1 MNKNGTYFAVA
12 VNLIGSL
19 SPLTLE
25 KEGVL
30 KAVLVGSPTT
40 SNGVKYNEYLQHTL
54 LFTNIGDNYCIAS
67 LKTIS
72 PKCGT
77 MESNV
82 SAPIAIKSFDEL
94 LSTLLSIKNIPTS
107 VTNSDGMMT
116 KAVLRFFLEN
126 GQLTLGVYVY
136 DNEQMPSLSAE
147 LPVDPSPMPQPEIQ
161 YSPPWVDYTPPA
173 RGDMNK
179 LKQQKNKKRGCG
191 CGKK

>member
-30 KAVLVGSPTT
+30 KAVLVGSPIT

-54 LFTNIGDNYCIAS
+54 LFTNIGDGYCIAS

-72 PKCGT
+72 PKYGT

-107 VTNSDGMMT
+107 YCCF
-116 KAVLRFFLEN
+116 K
-126 GQLTLGVYVY
+126 
-136 DNEQMPSLSAE
+136 
-147 LPVDPSPMPQPEIQ
+147 
-161 YSPPWVDYTPPA
+161 
-173 RGDMNK
+173 
-179 LKQQKNKKRGCG
+179 
-191 CGKK
+191 

>member
-1 MNKNGTYFAVA
+1 MQIILNVIRIMNNNGTYYAVA

-82 SAPIAIKSFDEL
+82 SAPKAIKSFDEL
-94 LSTLLSIKNIPTS
+94 LSTLLSIKSIQTS
-107 VTNSDGMMT
+107 VTNSDGKMT

-136 DNEQMPSLSAE
+136 DNEQMPSPSVGLSYG
-147 LPVDPSPMPQPEIQ
+147 PSPMPQPAVDDA
-161 YSPPWVDYTPPA
+161 PPE
-173 RGDMNK
+173 RGDMNIS
-179 LKQQKNKKRGCG
+179 KQQKN
-191 CGKK
+191 